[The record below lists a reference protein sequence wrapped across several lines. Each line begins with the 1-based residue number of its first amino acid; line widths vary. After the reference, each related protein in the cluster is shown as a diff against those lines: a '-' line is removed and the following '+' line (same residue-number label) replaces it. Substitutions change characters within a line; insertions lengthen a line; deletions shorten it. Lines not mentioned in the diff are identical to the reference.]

1 MKEYFLAFLTLIVL
15 IIIGHVISK
24 YSIQDQ
30 ISNKLKEDEKNRKE
44 IDELLKQLHNEKNRE
59 EIEKLLLKLHDE
71 ENKKEV
77 GELLKLLRDEIKK
90 QESENNANKTDENE
104 TIQ

>member
-1 MKEYFLAFLTLIVL
+1 MKEYFLAFL
-15 IIIGHVISK
+15 IIIVIVSGILALSGN
-24 YSIQDQ
+24 SIQDQ

-44 IDELLKQLHNEKNRE
+44 IDELLKLLHNEKNRE

-77 GELLKLLRDEIKK
+77 RELLQLLRDEIEK

-104 TIQ
+104 IIQ